1 MNAFSSLECLVFK
14 NTISN
19 DHSNNLK
26 SIIASLPTS
35 EGDLLQ
41 FISANLILNNESV
54 GVMQGE
60 PIGTQS
66 ITSTGP
72 TNVKSLIVPTG
83 ARRAIVSVHQNNII
97 FRIDAGTPALNTGHG
112 STSGSNFSI
121 ANLAKFKF
129 VSEVGTAVI
138 FVTYF

>member
-1 MNAFSSLECLVFK
+1 MDAFSSLECLVFK

-19 DHSNNLK
+19 DHSNSLK

-60 PIGTQS
+60 PIGVQS

-72 TNVKSLIVPTG
+72 ADVKSLTVPTG
-83 ARRAIVSVHQNNII
+83 ARRAIISVHQNNII
-97 FRIDAGTPALNTGHG
+97 FRIDAGVPAVNVGH
-112 STSGSNFSI
+112 SSSVGSNFSI
-121 ANLAKFKF
+121 ANLDKFRF
-129 VSEVGTAVI
+129 VSAAGSAVV